1 MQFLK
6 DLTTRTKIL
15 CGYAFVV
22 ILTMIVASTCVNLS
36 LQANDIS
43 DRIITINNVSFAK
56 VQSAQLDVEA
66 TSKVNLVYLND
77 NAMTKDEYLKNG
89 PAVFKS
95 MVEKIDAF
103 NENRIG
109 GEQSD
114 DIYKQT
120 ILELKAKVAEYA
132 DFYEKK
138 VIPLVIQDKN
148 DDAMTVFIREG
159 LPKRAEINQR
169 LSYLIKAQ
177 TQKVAQLAE
186 ITADPTGM
194 YIALG
199 TTLLGILLA
208 IGLGMIISGYISSH
222 MQNAMRILGMM
233 SEGDLT
239 FKLEADKGK
248 DEFSQMKRV
257 VIKMRDAIENS
268 VLMVREATDTTEDN
282 ITNLQGITSS
292 IADKV
297 SQNENRAVTVAA
309 ASDEM
314 VSTTG
319 DIAKNCV
326 SAADTAEHSNN
337 ITKEGVSKIETAIE
351 SIQSQV
357 EKTERDSKQ
366 ISDLKAQ
373 SEQIGTIV
381 ETIEDIAQQT
391 NLLALNAAIEAAR
404 AGEAG
409 KGFAVVADEVRA
421 LASRSSSST
430 QEITKMVEMMQNR
443 ADNANQSMQDSVKN
457 MNALADESN
466 MIQSVLENIISNVSN
481 VNSQITQIATAA
493 EEQTTATSEIS
504 SNMQNVT
511 SMTKE
516 IVVDTDNAQHALE
529 EINLGMRDVREKLA
543 FFKVR

>member
-15 CGYAFVV
+15 CDYAFVV

-95 MVEKIDAF
+95 MIDKIDAF

-120 ILELKAKVAEYA
+120 VLELKAKVAEYA

-148 DDAMTVFIREG
+148 DDAMTVFIRDG
-159 LPKRAEINQR
+159 LPKRAEINAR
-169 LSYLIKAQ
+169 LNYLIKAQ
-177 TQKVAQLAE
+177 TNKVAELAE
-186 ITADPTGM
+186 ITADPTEM
-194 YIALG
+194 YIALAI
-199 TTLLGILLA
+199 TVLGILLA
-208 IGLGMIISGYISSH
+208 IGLGFIISGYISSH

-248 DEFSQMKRV
+248 DEFCQMKRV

-282 ITNLQGITSS
+282 ITHLQGITSL

-297 SQNENRAVTVAA
+297 SQTENRAVTVAA

-357 EKTERDSKQ
+357 EKTKNDSKQ

-421 LASRSSSST
+421 LASRSSSFT

-457 MNALADESN
+457 MNTLADESN
-466 MIQSVLENIISNVSN
+466 MIQSVLKNIISNVSN

-516 IVVDTDNAQHALE
+516 IVNDTDNAQHALE
-529 EINLGMRDVREKLA
+529 EINLGMRGVREKLA